1 MLKQMAGEKI
11 LIVEDES
18 IIALHIEDSLKS
30 LGYAIAGISYSGS
43 EAIRMAEESH
53 PDLIL
58 MDIMLGGKV
67 DGIRASEQIRTR
79 LDIPVVYLT
88 AYSDESTLQ
97 RAKATEPFG
106 YLLKPFKERELSVA
120 IQIGLYRHR
129 MESERTQLILQLRE
143 ALAQIK
149 TMRGLLPICAN
160 CKKIRNDQGYWTQV
174 EIYIAEHS
182 DAEFTHG
189 ICPECLKSLYPEL
202 YAGKE

>member
-1 MLKQMAGEKI
+1 MAGEKI

-129 MESERTQLILQLRE
+129 MESERTQLILQLQE

-189 ICPECLKSLYPEL
+189 ICPECLKLLYPEL